1 LPCKPQEKQR
11 ADERTRTADLL
22 QLRVINRVL
31 QGFAQPCKPLIS
43 KGFSLLCLAQCCI
56 PGGVRVVSAEQ
67 VVKSSTFYETAAVS
81 KCFVIRAD
89 VFSACR
95 LELLLVRLTVGCEFV
110 GLADSSGIK
119 DAFPST

>member
-1 LPCKPQEKQR
+1 MRCRGLHSLANPAYLSPFPFSALPSVAPY
-11 ADERTRTADLL
+11 
-22 QLRVINRVL
+22 
-31 QGFAQPCKPLIS
+31 
-43 KGFSLLCLAQCCI
+43 CI

-67 VVKSSTFYETAAVS
+67 VVKFSTFYETAAVS
-81 KCFVIRAD
+81 KCFVIRAA

-95 LELLLVRLTVGCEFV
+95 LELLLVRPTFGCEFV

>member
-1 LPCKPQEKQR
+1 MQR
-11 ADERTRTADLL
+11 ADERTRTADLPS
-22 QLRVINRVL
+22 LRVIIQAL
-31 QGFAQPCKPLIS
+31 QGCAGHCNTRIDRLV
-43 KGFSLLCLAQCCI
+43 SLLRLAGCCT
-56 PGGVRVVSAEQ
+56 VLRSRWYQVVSAEQ
-67 VVKSSTFYETAAVS
+67 VVKSSTFYETVAVS
-81 KCFVIRAD
+81 KCFVIRAA

>member
-1 LPCKPQEKQR
+1 MRCRGLHRLAKLPFLSRFLFSALPS
-11 ADERTRTADLL
+11 
-22 QLRVINRVL
+22 V
-31 QGFAQPCKPLIS
+31 AQY
-43 KGFSLLCLAQCCI
+43 CI

-81 KCFVIRAD
+81 KCFVIRAA

-119 DAFPST
+119 DASPSK